1 MISRSLRVGSDYL
14 VKFQPVK
21 TKEILNEAASLVRRF
36 YMGTKVLKDSFPQ

>member
-21 TKEILNEAASLVRRF
+21 TKEILNEAVSLGRRF
-36 YMGTKVLKDSFPQ
+36 YMGMKVLKESFAQ